1 MNEIIIAGEIY
12 LLAIIISVLVAFLIK
27 IMMGIIRLASPKKV
41 AMDSKNK
48 ASEGK

>member
-27 IMMGIIRLASPKKV
+27 IMMGIIRLASPKSMT
-41 AMDSKNK
+41 MDSKNDV
-48 ASEGK
+48 SERK